1 MDTLSLLSLTKTYIP
16 INNTFSLS
24 LISGLSIFFPSL
36 SELQA
41 LWDQLI
47 IILKSQYVLSS

>member
-1 MDTLSLLSLTKTYIP
+1 MNTLSLLSLNKTYIP

-24 LISGLSIFFPSL
+24 LISGLSIFFSSL
-36 SELQA
+36 SELQT

-47 IILKSQYVLSS
+47 VILKSQYVLSS